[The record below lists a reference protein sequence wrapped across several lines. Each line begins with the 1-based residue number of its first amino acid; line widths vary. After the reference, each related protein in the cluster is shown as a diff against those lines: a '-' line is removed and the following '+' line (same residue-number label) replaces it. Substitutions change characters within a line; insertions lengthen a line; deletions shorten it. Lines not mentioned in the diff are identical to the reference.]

1 MAKKDSELMRKIKD
15 LGAINKKLAT
25 IHKAAQSKQ
34 DEFDLTLMD
43 IEESF
48 GCSDDTLKELGRIVT
63 KYFGMTITT
72 ELFEEE
78 IGHIIS
84 IEGVSGYVESMK
96 SKLPNAEELAALAE
110 ILYGS
115 KSEDTEKKDA
125 LNVSETDT
133 DSTNNNT
140 SESISLSAKDAVDA
154 TD

>member
-15 LGAINKKLAT
+15 LGAINKKLTT

-43 IEESF
+43 IEDDL

-63 KYFGMTITT
+63 KYFGMTITPD
-72 ELFEEE
+72 LFEVEVE
-78 IGHIIS
+78 HIMS

-110 ILYGS
+110 ILYGT
-115 KSEDTEKKDA
+115 KSEDTVKELPKQNNDDGDNSDNSDTEKA
-125 LNVSETDT
+125 QN
-133 DSTNNNT
+133 
-140 SESISLSAKDAVDA
+140 
-154 TD
+154 

>member
-15 LGAINKKLAT
+15 LGAINKKLTT

-43 IEESF
+43 IEDDL

-63 KYFGMTITT
+63 KYLGMTITPD
-72 ELFEEE
+72 LFEVEVE
-78 IGHIIS
+78 HIMS

-115 KSEDTEKKDA
+115 KSRDTVKEQPEQNND
-125 LNVSETDT
+125 DG
-133 DSTNNNT
+133 DS
-140 SESISLSAKDAVDA
+140 SDESNAANA
-154 TD
+154 QN

>member
-25 IHKAAQSKQ
+25 IHKAAQNKQ

-43 IEESF
+43 IEDDL

-115 KSEDTEKKDA
+115 KSEDTVKEQP
-125 LNVSETDT
+125 EPT
-133 DSTNNNT
+133 TNNDDHFDNSDT
-140 SESISLSAKDAVDA
+140 EKAQN
-154 TD
+154 

>member
-43 IEESF
+43 IEDDL
-48 GCSDDTLKELGRIVT
+48 GCSNDMLKELGRIVT
-63 KYFGMTITT
+63 KYFGMTITP

-78 IGHIIS
+78 VEHIMS
-84 IEGVSGYVESMK
+84 VEGVSGYIESMK

-110 ILYGS
+110 ILYGT
-115 KSEDTEKKDA
+115 KSEDTVKEQPKQITDDGDKSDNRDTEKVQ
-125 LNVSETDT
+125 N
-133 DSTNNNT
+133 
-140 SESISLSAKDAVDA
+140 
-154 TD
+154 